1 MSANM
6 RGLLVALIGSLAL
19 AACASDGAS
28 LDGSSPADAVTLP
41 ADSVPLPHPR
51 PAPKSS
57 ALQFTAT
64 YQDVWRH
71 LPEPVS
77 VQQFNQDKA
86 KCTKMANSAPGAG
99 SPEIKFD
106 LVFGNC
112 MRSVGYELASTVPR
126 PISNENGNE
135 TDKGE
140 HGPTIPSRGG
150 YAHATT

>member
-1 MSANM
+1 M

-19 AACASDGAS
+19 VACASDGAS
-28 LDGSSPADAVTLP
+28 LDGSSLADAVTLP
-41 ADSVPLPHPR
+41 ADSIPLPR

-57 ALQFTAT
+57 ALQSAAT

-86 KCTKMANSAPGAG
+86 KCAKMANSAPGAG
-99 SPEIKFD
+99 SPEMKFY

-112 MRSVGYELASTVPR
+112 MRSVGYESGSMVPR

-135 TDKGE
+135 TDKGDS
-140 HGPTIPSRGG
+140 PTIPSRGG
-150 YAHATT
+150 YYSHATT

>member
-28 LDGSSPADAVTLP
+28 LEDAVTLP
-41 ADSVPLPHPR
+41 ADSVPLPR

-57 ALQFTAT
+57 ALRSAAT

-99 SPEIKFD
+99 SPEMKFD
-106 LVFGNC
+106 LVFSSC
-112 MRSVGYELASTVPR
+112 MRSVGYESGSRAVPR

-140 HGPTIPSRGG
+140 RGPTIPSRGG

>member
-1 MSANM
+1 MSANI
-6 RGLLVALIGSLAL
+6 RGVLVALIGSLAL
-19 AACASDGAS
+19 AACASDGALLGGAS
-28 LDGSSPADAVTLP
+28 LEDAVTLP
-41 ADSVPLPHPR
+41 ADSVPLPR

-57 ALQFTAT
+57 ALQSTAAP
-64 YQDVWRH
+64 QDVWRH

-112 MRSVGYELASTVPR
+112 MRSVGYELGSTAVPR
-126 PISNENGNE
+126 SISNEKWE
-135 TDKGE
+135 RD
-140 HGPTIPSRGG
+140 
-150 YAHATT
+150 